1 MLFLGM
7 KYPLSRLLMSAFL
20 VCVGFAL
27 FFVSSCQEKSAVQK
41 SRTEKRDE
49 ILEMIKAP
57 TISANIINLVD
68 VGGKGD
74 SLTDNKAA
82 FDRAL
87 EQCKTLGGG
96 RIVVS
101 PGIYLIHGPIHLIS
115 NVTLD
120 LQKGAKLV
128 FGSNPEDYLPA
139 VLTSWEGTFLYNY
152 SPFIYAYQAENVAL
166 IGEGIIDGNAKDTFS
181 TWHGKQKPSQEL
193 SRQMN
198 HHETPIA
205 ERIFGSG
212 HYLRP
217 HLVQFFEC
225 KNILIEDIT
234 LTNSP
239 FWCVHLLKSENIT
252 ARRVKFNAFNKNND
266 GFDPE
271 YSKNILI
278 EDIDFNNADDNV
290 AIKAGRDHEGRK
302 TGITTENIIIRNC
315 RFKGLHGVVIG
326 SEMSAG
332 VQNIFVEDCSFGG
345 YCKRG
350 IYLKSNPDRGG
361 FIKNIY
367 VNNVEFGE
375 VEDCFFITSYYHGE
389 GEGHETDIRDIF
401 VDSLYCHTAQHAGLV
416 IQGYPT
422 KKVRDIYFSNVR
434 IDSAQ
439 TGISFTH
446 AENIVMDNLIIGEEV
461 TVPSHAR

>member
-1 MLFLGM
+1 MATFKNLSFFAIILLIISSCGNSVTEN
-7 KYPLSRLLMSAFL
+7 LSRI
-20 VCVGFAL
+20 
-27 FFVSSCQEKSAVQK
+27 K
-41 SRTEKRDE
+41 KRDQ
-49 ILEMIKAP
+49 ILSLITP
-57 TISANIINLVD
+57 PSLSTNLID
-68 VGGKGD
+68 LQDFGALGD
-74 SLTDNKAA
+74 SLTDNKPA
-82 FDRAL
+82 FDKAL
-87 EQCKTLGGG
+87 EKCKSLGGG
-96 RIVVS
+96 RIIVP
-101 PGIYLIHGPIHLIS
+101 PGIYLVNGPIHLIS

-128 FGSNPEDYLPA
+128 FGSNPDDYLPA

-152 SPFIYAYQAENVAL
+152 SPFIYAYQAENVAI
-166 IGEGIIDGNAKDTFS
+166 IGEGVIDGNSEDTFS
-181 TWHGKQKPSQEL
+181 TWHAKQKPSQTR
-193 SRQMN
+193 SRKMN
-198 HHETPIA
+198 HEDTPIE
-205 ERIFGSG
+205 ERVFGAG

-225 KNILIEDIT
+225 KNILIEDVT
-234 LTNSP
+234 LSNSP

-252 ARRVKFNAFNKNND
+252 ARRVKFDAFNKNND

-302 TGITTENIIIRNC
+302 TGITSENIIIRNC

-332 VQNIFVEDCSFGG
+332 VQNVFVENCTFGG

-361 FIKNIY
+361 FIRDIY

-389 GEGHETDIRDIF
+389 GSDHETDIRDIF
-401 VDSLYCHTAQHAGLV
+401 VDDLRCNKVRNAALV

-422 KKVRDIYFSNVR
+422 KKVSDIHFSNIQ
-434 IDSAQ
+434 IDTAK
-439 TGISFTH
+439 TAVSFTN
-446 AENIVMDNLIIGEEV
+446 AENIVFNNLIIGDEV
-461 TVPSHAR
+461 KVPSHVQ

>member
-1 MLFLGM
+1 MFRDLCFLTILLLFISSCTNM
-7 KYPLSRLLMSAFL
+7 PEENLSRT
-20 VCVGFAL
+20 
-27 FFVSSCQEKSAVQK
+27 Q
-41 SRTEKRDE
+41 KRDQ
-49 ILEMIKAP
+49 ILQ
-57 TISANIINLVD
+57 TIVPPPISDNVLNLQD
-68 VGGKGD
+68 FGALGD
-74 SLTDNKAA
+74 SLTDNKPA
-82 FDRAL
+82 FDSAI
-87 EQCKTLGGG
+87 EKCKDLGSG

-101 PGIYLIHGPIHLIS
+101 PGTYLVNGPIHLAS

-120 LQKGAKLV
+120 IQKGAKIV

-152 SPFIYAYQAENVAL
+152 SPFIYAYQADNVAI
-166 IGEGIIDGNAKDTFS
+166 IGEGVIDGNAKDTFS
-181 TWHGKQKPSQEL
+181 NWHALQKPDQAL
-193 SRQMN
+193 SRKMN
-198 HHETPIA
+198 HEETPLE
-205 ERIFGSG
+205 ERVFGAG

-225 KNILIEDIT
+225 KNILIEDVT
-234 LTNSP
+234 LANSP
-239 FWCVHLLKSENIT
+239 FWCVHLLKSENVT
-252 ARRVKFNAFNKNND
+252 ARRVKFDAFNKNND

-302 TGITTENIIIRNC
+302 TGIISENIIIRNC

-332 VQNIFVEDCSFGG
+332 VQNVFVENCTFGG

-361 FIKNIY
+361 FIRDIY
-367 VNNVEFGE
+367 VNNVTFGE

-389 GEGHETDIRDIF
+389 GSGHETDIRNIF
-401 VDSLYCHTAQHAGLV
+401 VDSLRCSKAHHAGLV

-422 KKVRDIYFSNVR
+422 KQVTDIHFSNIQ
-434 IDSAQ
+434 IDTAN
-439 TGISFTH
+439 TAVSFTH
-446 AENIVMDNLIIGEEV
+446 AENIVFNNLIIGEEV
-461 TVPSHAR
+461 NVPSHVQ

>member
-1 MLFLGM
+1 MFRDLCFLTILLLFISSCTNM
-7 KYPLSRLLMSAFL
+7 PAENLSRT
-20 VCVGFAL
+20 
-27 FFVSSCQEKSAVQK
+27 Q
-41 SRTEKRDE
+41 KRDQ
-49 ILEMIKAP
+49 ILQ
-57 TISANIINLVD
+57 TIVPPPISDNVLNLQD
-68 VGGKGD
+68 FGALGD
-74 SLTDNKAA
+74 SLTDNKPA
-82 FDRAL
+82 FDSAI
-87 EQCKTLGGG
+87 EKCKDLGSG

-101 PGIYLIHGPIHLIS
+101 PGTYLVNGPIHLAS

-120 LQKGAKLV
+120 IQKGAKIV

-152 SPFIYAYQAENVAL
+152 SPFIYAYQADNVAI
-166 IGEGIIDGNAKDTFS
+166 IGEGVIDGNAKDTFS
-181 TWHGKQKPSQEL
+181 NWHALQKPDQAL
-193 SRQMN
+193 SRKMN
-198 HHETPIA
+198 HEETPLE
-205 ERIFGSG
+205 ERVFGAG

-225 KNILIEDIT
+225 KNILIEDVT
-234 LTNSP
+234 LANSP
-239 FWCVHLLKSENIT
+239 FWCVHLLKSENVT
-252 ARRVKFNAFNKNND
+252 ARRVKFDAFNKNND

-302 TGITTENIIIRNC
+302 TGIISENIIIRNC

-332 VQNIFVEDCSFGG
+332 VQNVFVENCTFGG

-361 FIKNIY
+361 FIRDIY
-367 VNNVEFGE
+367 VNNVTFGE

-389 GEGHETDIRDIF
+389 GSGHETDIRNIF
-401 VDSLYCHTAQHAGLV
+401 VDSLRCSKAHHAGLV

-422 KKVRDIYFSNVR
+422 KQVTDIHFSNIQ
-434 IDSAQ
+434 IDTAN
-439 TGISFTH
+439 TAVSFTH
-446 AENIVMDNLIIGEEV
+446 AENIVFNNLIIGEEV
-461 TVPSHAR
+461 NVPSHVQ

>member
-1 MLFLGM
+1 MFRNLFFLTISLLLISSCTNM
-7 KYPLSRLLMSAFL
+7 SEENLSRT
-20 VCVGFAL
+20 
-27 FFVSSCQEKSAVQK
+27 Q
-41 SRTEKRDE
+41 KRDQ
-49 ILEMIKAP
+49 ILQ
-57 TISANIINLVD
+57 TIVPPPISDSVLNLQD
-68 VGGKGD
+68 FGALGD
-74 SLTDNKAA
+74 SLTDNKPA
-82 FDRAL
+82 FDSVI
-87 EQCKTLGGG
+87 EKCKALGGG

-101 PGIYLIHGPIHLIS
+101 PGIYLVNGPIHLIS

-128 FGSNPEDYLPA
+128 FGSNPDNYLPA

-152 SPFIYAYQAENVAL
+152 SPFIYAYQAKNVAI

-181 TWHGKQKPSQEL
+181 TWHAKQKPSQML
-193 SRQMN
+193 SRKMN
-198 HHETPIA
+198 HEDTPVE

-225 KNILIEDIT
+225 KNILIEDVT
-234 LTNSP
+234 LANSP

-252 ARRVKFNAFNKNND
+252 ARRVKFDAFNKNND

-302 TGITTENIIIRNC
+302 TGITSENIIIRNC

-332 VQNIFVEDCSFGG
+332 VQNVFVEDCTFGG

-361 FIKNIY
+361 FIRDIY

-389 GEGHETDIRDIF
+389 GSGHETDIRDIF
-401 VDSLYCHTAQHAGLV
+401 VDNLRCHKVHNAALV

-422 KKVRDIYFSNVR
+422 KKVSDIHFSNIQ
-434 IDSAQ
+434 IDTAK
-439 TGISFTH
+439 TAISFTNT
-446 AENIVMDNLIIGEEV
+446 ENIVFNNIIIGDEV
-461 TVPSHAR
+461 EVPSHANSHTVLK